1 MQGSNSHPRGATRV
15 VTVHP
20 PLVQVWHWLNVI
32 AIFIMV
38 GSGWH
43 IYNNVPVIPWL
54 TFPDWATLGGEPE
67 LTYKLH
73 GDVGFGNALLWHFA
87 TMWLLVVNGVVYGV
101 YGLASGRFR
110 RKLLP
115 ISASGIVAD
124 VRDALTFKL
133 AHEDISVYNSVQKLL
148 YVGIL
153 CVLVLIVLSG
163 LAVWKPVQ
171 LQSLAALFGGFQGAR
186 LVHFLCMSAI
196 VAFVVVHVTLALLV
210 PSTLRAMVTGRARVP
225 VAAMPAA
232 AAAAL
237 VTPAPPGPGRE

>member
-1 MQGSNSHPRGATRV
+1 MRNPGLVDTRII
-15 VTVHP
+15 TVHP
-20 PLVQVWHWLNVI
+20 PLVQFCHWLNVA
-32 AIFIMV
+32 AIFVMV

-43 IYNNVPVIPWL
+43 IYNNVPVIPGL
-54 TFPDWATLGGEPE
+54 TFPDWATLGGDPD

-87 TMWLLVVNGVVYGV
+87 AMWLLVFNGLIYVVHGFV
-101 YGLASGRFR
+101 SGRFR

-115 ISASGIVAD
+115 ISVRGVVRD

-133 AHEDISVYNSVQKLL
+133 SHDDISVYNSVQKVL

-153 CVLVLIVLSG
+153 GVLGLIVLSG

-171 LQSLAALFGGFQGAR
+171 FQTLAALLGGFQGAR

-196 VAFVVVHVTLALLV
+196 VLFVIVHVTLALLV
-210 PSTLRAMVTGRARVP
+210 PSTLVAMLTGRARVP
-225 VAAMPAA
+225 VAAAPAA
-232 AAAAL
+232 
-237 VTPAPPGPGRE
+237 PAQPIRPTAEQ

>member
-1 MQGSNSHPRGATRV
+1 MTATRI

-20 PLVQVWHWLNVI
+20 WPVQVWHWLNVI

-43 IYNNVPVIPWL
+43 IYDNVPVIPWL
-54 TFPDWATLGGEPE
+54 TFPDWATLGGDPD
-67 LTYKLH
+67 LTYRLH

-87 TMWLLVVNGVVYGV
+87 AMWLLVLNGLGYVTYGV
-101 YGLASGRFR
+101 ASGRFH
-110 RKLLP
+110 RKLWP
-115 ISASGIVAD
+115 ISAGGLVSD

-133 AHEDISVYNSVQKLL
+133 AHADISVYNSVQKLL

-153 CVLVLIVLSG
+153 AVLGLIVISG

-171 LQSLAALFGGFQGAR
+171 FQTLAALMGGFQGAR

-196 VAFVVVHVTLALLV
+196 VLFVVVHVTLALLV
-210 PSTLRAMVTGRARVP
+210 PSTLVAMLTGRARVP
-225 VAAMPAA
+225 APPPTPSDP
-232 AAAAL
+232 
-237 VTPAPPGPGRE
+237 VTPTPTPPVGESREP

>member
-1 MQGSNSHPRGATRV
+1 MHRASLDHTRV
-15 VTVHP
+15 ITVHP
-20 PLVQVWHWLNVI
+20 PLVQIWHWLNVL

-54 TFPDWATLGGEPE
+54 TFPDWATLGGERE

-87 TMWLLVVNGVVYGV
+87 AMWLLVVNGLMYVG
-101 YGLASGRFR
+101 YGLISGRFR
-110 RKLLP
+110 RKFLP
-115 ISASGIVAD
+115 IAARGVVSD

-133 AHEDISVYNSVQKLL
+133 AHADISVYNSVQKLL
-148 YVGIL
+148 YVG
-153 CVLVLIVLSG
+153 VLSVLGLIVLSG

-171 LQSLAALFGGFQGAR
+171 FQHLAALFGGFQGAR

-196 VAFVVVHVTLALLV
+196 VLFVVVHVTLALLV
-210 PSTLRAMVTGRARVP
+210 PSTLVAMFTGKARVAI
-225 VAAMPAA
+225 AAPPREAPT
-232 AAAAL
+232 AL
-237 VTPAPPGPGRE
+237 APPAPSAPSAES